1 MLTRRWYVITDAVLL
16 VAWLGFGGAAAKEK
30 KQAEAYCLLV
40 GSCFNERGFS
50 LPGVTILV
58 QPKSELGQ
66 KAIKKKRELVSSPR
80 GEFAVRLPAGKST
93 WFVTAKKK
101 GYRPME
107 KTVEFANDERQ
118 DIVINMEPLRETK

>member
-1 MLTRRWYVITDAVLL
+1 MLLAV
-16 VAWLGFGGAAAKEK
+16 WLDFGGPAAKEK

-40 GSCFNERGFS
+40 GSCFNEKGFS

-58 QPKSELGQ
+58 EPRSEVGQ
-66 KAIKKKRELVSSPR
+66 KATKKKRELVSSPR

-93 WFVTAKKK
+93 WLVTANKK

-118 DIVINMEPLRETK
+118 DVIFNMEPLRETK